1 MFRPDEFDN
10 ARILLKELSAI
21 ETYRNSTKKRVCEAL
36 YKELDSLN
44 LSNQEKIA
52 WIHKKNIGN
61 KNLRLLWEVSAEN
74 NNLEFVEYFSQK
86 NRFISLPN
94 EVLIKAAQFGHFS
107 VVEYL
112 LKSFVV
118 EVELLERTLIKAS
131 KYGHLNLVKKFLSEK
146 WAEKYLDKVLETAAE
161 KGHLNI
167 IEYLFEQY
175 DEINQH
181 AFEVAYRQAAR
192 NGHLEI
198 IQYFDPWRYFI
209 EPEQLYR
216 SMYDA
221 IENGHFPVV
230 KYLFEQTKILIKITD
245 DARWLLGCVAKKKQ
259 LEMMQFLI
267 QNMLPTKHYRD
278 SYLGLALAMSAAGG
292 NLKMVQYLLE
302 EARTKSALPV
312 KLYNKSLMSAA
323 TDGHLHVIKYLFEQQ
338 SSNLAM
344 DYDYRGMEYR
354 NPQRA
359 YSFALNEAV
368 SKGHLA
374 LVKYLIEVIQLDIA
388 LVKDKKFEEACKKG
402 HHGVVQYLIEHDVKQ
417 KYKSTALKIA
427 VDEAQVKIYQFLLG
441 FYNLEPS
448 ENNNHALISALS
460 KRQGAFVL
468 FLVTYPAVA
477 KNMNPTQ
484 MQGVEKIKENFKHK
498 YQEWMNKH
506 LLFFTTPVGEMPNR
520 LIKDTKLNIFKKNL
534 GLFKRDLNLVDE
546 SFNSIVN
553 DEGENNEVDE
563 VTTLQPG

>member
-245 DARWLLGCVAKKKQ
+245 DARWLLGCVAKK
-259 LEMMQFLI
+259 
-267 QNMLPTKHYRD
+267 
-278 SYLGLALAMSAAGG
+278 SS
-292 NLKMVQYLLE
+292 LK
-302 EARTKSALPV
+302 
-312 KLYNKSLMSAA
+312 
-323 TDGHLHVIKYLFEQQ
+323 
-338 SSNLAM
+338 
-344 DYDYRGMEYR
+344 
-354 NPQRA
+354 
-359 YSFALNEAV
+359 
-368 SKGHLA
+368 
-374 LVKYLIEVIQLDIA
+374 
-388 LVKDKKFEEACKKG
+388 
-402 HHGVVQYLIEHDVKQ
+402 
-417 KYKSTALKIA
+417 
-427 VDEAQVKIYQFLLG
+427 
-441 FYNLEPS
+441 
-448 ENNNHALISALS
+448 
-460 KRQGAFVL
+460 
-468 FLVTYPAVA
+468 
-477 KNMNPTQ
+477 
-484 MQGVEKIKENFKHK
+484 
-498 YQEWMNKH
+498 
-506 LLFFTTPVGEMPNR
+506 
-520 LIKDTKLNIFKKNL
+520 
-534 GLFKRDLNLVDE
+534 
-546 SFNSIVN
+546 
-553 DEGENNEVDE
+553 
-563 VTTLQPG
+563 